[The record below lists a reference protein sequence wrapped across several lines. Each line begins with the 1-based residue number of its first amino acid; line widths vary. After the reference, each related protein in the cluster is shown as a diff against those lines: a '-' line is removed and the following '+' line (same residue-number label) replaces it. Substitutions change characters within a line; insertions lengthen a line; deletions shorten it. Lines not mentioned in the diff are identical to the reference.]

1 MGRIDT
7 PEVFS
12 AAGRSSY
19 ASTPPKP
26 LAEMKALAEPSGVE
40 ATTLPGSLAF
50 YDEYPRET
58 AAVPSPFSRRRGRDV
73 QLLARLSVGDVVRVG
88 DREAWV
94 KLRLEEMR

>member
-12 AAGRSSY
+12 VAGRSSH

-26 LAEMKALAEPSGVE
+26 LAEMKALAELSGVE

-50 YDEYPRET
+50 
-58 AAVPSPFSRRRGRDV
+58 
-73 QLLARLSVGDVVRVG
+73 L
-88 DREAWV
+88 
-94 KLRLEEMR
+94 